1 MSSSE
6 VSPGSAAGAPA
17 AAAGPPAKPGEKPA
31 IKTVT
36 LTWSGEG
43 LRFEGGPENR
53 PPVVIDSGGDAGASP
68 MDHLLLALAGCMSAD
83 VIDIL
88 RKGRVP
94 VERYRVE
101 VIGQRAPTPPRRY
114 TAIAMIFHISGPTS
128 ADRPKVER
136 AVNLS
141 RETYCSVTHTLRPDL
156 DLTTEIRLD

>member
-6 VSPGSAAGAPA
+6 ASEAPA
-17 AAAGPPAKPGEKPA
+17 AAAPKPLVK
-31 IKTVT
+31 KVV

-43 LRFEGGPENR
+43 LSFEGGPEGV
-53 PPVVIDSGGDAGASP
+53 PSSVVDGGSKAGPSP

-88 RKGRVP
+88 KKGRVP
-94 VERYRVE
+94 VERFQVDM
-101 VIGQRAPTPPRRY
+101 IGHRAPNPPRRY
-114 TAIAMIFHISGPTS
+114 TAIGMIFRISGPTS

-156 DLTTEIRLD
+156 DITIEIRLD

>member
-6 VSPGSAAGAPA
+6 APAGSAGTPA
-17 AAAGPPAKPGEKPA
+17 AAAPKPA
-31 IKTVT
+31 IKTVS

-94 VERYRVE
+94 VERYRVD
-101 VIGQRAPTPPRRY
+101 VIGHRAPNPPRRY
-114 TAIAMIFHISGPTS
+114 TAIGLIFHISGPTS

>member
-6 VSPGSAAGAPA
+6 APEVPA
-17 AAAGPPAKPGEKPA
+17 AAAPKPLLK
-31 IKTVT
+31 KVT

-43 LRFEGGPENR
+43 LRFEGGPEGV
-53 PPVVIDSGGDAGASP
+53 PPSIVDGGSKEGPSP

-88 RKGRVP
+88 KKGRVP
-94 VERYRVE
+94 VERFHVE
-101 VIGQRAPTPPRRY
+101 VAGTRAPNPPRRY
-114 TAIAMIFHISGPTS
+114 TAISLIFRISGPSS

-156 DLTTEIRLD
+156 DLTFEIRLD

>member
-6 VSPGSAAGAPA
+6 TSDAPA
-17 AAAGPPAKPGEKPA
+17 AAAPKPLVKN
-31 IKTVT
+31 VT

-43 LRFEGGPENR
+43 LRIDGGPEEA
-53 PPVVIDSGGDAGASP
+53 PSSVVDAGGKAGPSP

-94 VERYRVE
+94 LERFHVDI
-101 VIGQRAPTPPRRY
+101 IGNRAPNPPRRF
-114 TAIAMIFHISGPTS
+114 TSIALIFRISGPTS

-136 AVNLS
+136 AVSLS

-156 DLTTEIRLD
+156 DLTFEIRLD

>member
-6 VSPGSAAGAPA
+6 TEAPA
-17 AAAGPPAKPGEKPA
+17 AAAPKPL
-31 IKTVT
+31 IKKVA
-36 LTWSGEG
+36 LTWTGQG
-43 LRFEGGPENR
+43 LDFDGGPENV
-53 PPVVIDSGGDAGASP
+53 PPSVVDGGGKRGPSP

-88 RKGRVP
+88 KKGRVP
-94 VERYRVE
+94 VERFSVE
-101 VIGQRAPTPPRRY
+101 VIGHRAPEPPRRY
-114 TAIAMIFHISGPTS
+114 TAIELIFHVSGPTS

-141 RETYCSVTHTLRPDL
+141 RDTYCSVTHTLRPDL

>member
-6 VSPGSAAGAPA
+6 SEAPA
-17 AAAGPPAKPGEKPA
+17 AAAPKPLVKK
-31 IKTVT
+31 IT
-36 LTWSGEG
+36 LGWTGEG
-43 LRFEGGPENR
+43 LDFEGGPEGV
-53 PPVVIDSGGDAGASP
+53 PASVVDGGSKRGPSP

-88 RKGRVP
+88 KKGRVP
-94 VERYRVE
+94 VERFQVD
-101 VIGQRAPTPPRRY
+101 VIGQRAPNPPRRY
-114 TAIAMIFHISGPTS
+114 TAIAMIFRISGPTS

-156 DLTTEIRLD
+156 DLTYEIRLD